1 MKSCPA
7 CNFSF
12 PDSHHVC
19 DFDGATLVPDPERP
33 PVIKPSPRPSR
44 FQRFLKSR
52 MLLASLAML
61 VLFLSAV
68 LFGLHNSNGELPP
81 IVKEPPSPSS
91 VSVARAPAQSPA
103 QTSKGFSKRSGVR
116 NLNRL
121 SGSSSAS
128 LRREALAQ
136 RSVAQQQRTADT
148 KRTQKQE
155 IARRRD
161 GQKSA
166 DEKEPKLTAILKT
179 TWNVLKKPFRF

>member
-19 DFDGATLVPDPERP
+19 DFDGATLIPNPERP

-44 FQRFLKSR
+44 LQRFLKSR

-61 VLFLSAV
+61 VLFLGAV

-81 IVKEPPSPSS
+81 IVKEPPSSSS

-128 LRREALAQ
+128 LRREAFGSAF
-136 RSVAQQQRTADT
+136 RSATAADRRHQAHAKAGNRQE
-148 KRTQKQE
+148 KRWPE
-155 IARRRD
+155 ECR
-161 GQKSA
+161 
-166 DEKEPKLTAILKT
+166 
-179 TWNVLKKPFRF
+179 